1 MFRNLDAIE
10 FMFVITLG
18 VISLAI
24 VTGTICLALI
34 TLGVVNV

>member
-10 FMFVITLG
+10 FMFVVALG

-24 VTGTICLALI
+24 LTGTVCLTLV
-34 TLGVVNV
+34 TLGVVHV

>member
-1 MFRNLDAIE
+1 MFRNLDALE
-10 FMFVITLG
+10 LMFVIVIS

-24 VTGTICLALI
+24 LTGTVCLALV